1 MTIFL
6 LIEIGIEVSVD
17 DKQPKRRTCNTTT
30 TVTYARPLTQHQKQK
45 NSQPSLPSNSEL
57 VPRGLVLMF
66 GDDSK
71 RQSPQNALTITNIN
85 PISASNNTVAG
96 TTMTNNAV
104 HPQQQ
109 PLRRPNVLNLQNTTT
124 GTAAIMSKKK
134 FDADRP
140 LPAPPRSSDTVAGR
154 QRHHHD
160 PRRRRRQQQ
169 VHNKSQ
175 SSSTKS
181 HHLDQ
186 PEVNIDPSVVKVPT
200 AWPSLSSFRSP
211 ISVNS
216 FVSVSSPPSSLSS
229 SGSTDAGD
237 TTTSHNNYN
246 TTTTASSSD
255 DSFGCT
261 ATEDGNGG
269 EIGMV
274 DTEEFDTAAFSIAVS
289 PVHHRYREQQPHL
302 LHRQWSPS
310 TNSSPVRRSSSFR
323 SPLSAGDTTVASS
336 SSLRSP
342 PVAVYSTA
350 SSIGGTQS
358 LNRRHIRPSNITH
371 NGPNSSGRRRR
382 RRQQQQNNSSL
393 TGRPLPISD
402 VQVIPDITSVI
413 TNPITPERD
422 GSPPLSPWKKQ
433 LQLQRRQGTGGPE
446 FTDEIRRILLLD
458 RNNTHQLQRG
468 LIEEKEVQASKY
480 PCSNE

>member
-1 MTIFL
+1 MFTL
-6 LIEIGIEVSVD
+6 TGIESVD
-17 DKQPKRRTCNTTT
+17 DKQPKWRVCDTTT
-30 TVTYARPLTQHQKQK
+30 TVTYARPQTQHQKQK
-45 NSQPSLPSNSEL
+45 NNQSSLPSSSEPA
-57 VPRGLVLMF
+57 PRGMILMF

-71 RQSPQNALTITNIN
+71 RQSPQNTLTVTNII
-85 PISASNNTVAG
+85 PTGASNHIVRG

-124 GTAAIMSKKK
+124 GTAAIKSKKN

-154 QRHHHD
+154 QRQHHD

-169 VHNKSQ
+169 THNKSH
-175 SSSTKS
+175 SSSTKPQQ
-181 HHLDQ
+181 LD
-186 PEVNIDPSVVKVPT
+186 PSEVNIDPSGVTVPM

-255 DSFGCT
+255 DSFGCN
-261 ATEDGNGG
+261 ATEDC
-269 EIGMV
+269 EDIGMV
-274 DTEEFDTAAFSIAVS
+274 DTEEFDTAVFSAAVS
-289 PVHHRYREQQPHL
+289 PIYHRYREQQPHL

-342 PVAVYSTA
+342 PLAVYSTA

-358 LNRRHIRPSNITH
+358 LNRRRVRPTNIIQS
-371 NGPNSSGRRRR
+371 GPNSSGRRRR
-382 RRQQQQNNSSL
+382 RRQQQQNNTSV
-393 TGRPLPISD
+393 TGRPSPLSD
-402 VQVIPDITSVI
+402 VQVLPDDTDVI
-413 TNPITPERD
+413 INPITPERD

-458 RNNTHQLQRG
+458 HHKGNIHQQQRG
-468 LIEEKEVQASKY
+468 LLEEKEVQVCKY
-480 PCSNE
+480 PGIKE